1 MVLAAAVFAAW
12 PGSALAA
19 DDGPYPIWWSPVLE
33 LDSLDNVEQ
42 RLDRRLWKDFDDV
55 FELYRRVSGRRLTA
69 VADSCRSLLKL
80 SAEGFEA
87 PGNNDHQIQLLLVAK
102 CRAIELLGQAK
113 PARRSFVRDF
123 GLDADTLN
131 SMPPPIDG
139 PSCSFVCRQI
149 YANENGISWSAF
161 DSSGRVEVVDENT
174 IKILEDGWAREVQL
188 VGRGDVDGDGVED
201 LMMLVDSWATQ
212 GTYGTTRFFLMT
224 RGTSGAVL
232 KILKPDQYRCA
243 NYNCVPGYLMPQLSP
258 DDETGRD

>member
-1 MVLAAAVFAAW
+1 MLAAAVVVAGLGRAVV
-12 PGSALAA
+12 A
-19 DDGPYPIWWSPVLE
+19 DEGPYTIWWSPMLE

-42 RLDRRLWKDFDDV
+42 RLDRRLWKHTDNG
-55 FELYRRVSGRRLTA
+55 FELYRRVGERRFTA

-149 YANENGISWSAF
+149 SANENGISWSAF
-161 DSSGRVEVVDENT
+161 ESSGRVEIVDENT
-174 IKILEDGWAREVQL
+174 IKILEYGWAREVQL
-188 VGRGDVDGDGVED
+188 VGRADVDGDGVED
-201 LMMLVDSWATQ
+201 LMVLVDSWATQ
-212 GTYGTTRFFLMT
+212 GTYGTTRFFT
-224 RGTSGAVL
+224 YDAGHF
-232 KILKPDQYRCA
+232 
-243 NYNCVPGYLMPQLSP
+243 
-258 DDETGRD
+258 